1 MIVAK
6 EEKGERRTNAFW
18 IRCIIGLMALSFIGC
33 QAPEPETVEFKT
45 YGVDWELQEKALE
58 ADSSV
63 AQPSNPTLESIRK
76 SFSGF

>member
-1 MIVAK
+1 MIVANK
-6 EEKGERRTNAFW
+6 NGGRRTKPVW
-18 IRCIIGLMALSFIGC
+18 IRCIIGLIALSFFGC
-33 QAPEPETVEFKT
+33 QAGESETVEFKPSHS
-45 YGVDWELQEKALE
+45 DWELQEKALE

>member
-1 MIVAK
+1 MIVAN
-6 EEKGERRTNAFW
+6 ENGGRRTNAFW
-18 IRCIIGLMALSFIGC
+18 IRCIIGLMALSYIGC
-33 QAPEPETVEFKT
+33 QTPEPETGEFKPPS
-45 YGVDWELQEKALE
+45 VDWELREEALE